1 LLTALVKKTTD
12 QTVMKFYGTVGHYS
26 GTERLYFGGNPDP
39 NPGIPEGIFPLR
51 LFRQQSE
58 NTQTNGLQIEETKG
72 CLPWRRFALSTCL
85 YEYCFIFF
93 HSFVGLDPNAATQI
107 SRH

>member
-1 LLTALVKKTTD
+1 MFSPLSVFLSICLFVNGISKKTTD

-58 NTQTNGLQIEETKG
+58 NTQASGLQIEER
-72 CLPWRRFALSTCL
+72 LSPLAALSAL
-85 YEYCFIFF
+85 
-93 HSFVGLDPNAATQI
+93 HVFVF
-107 SRH
+107 